1 MKTTSILSL
10 LCIANAVATNENDG
24 NSGSVRAAGKDKT
37 KTVSLSLP
45 LQSSQQKKVVLK
57 KHEDMRNKAYHRHL
71 NKAENDKAGDAT
83 ERNLKLKSKGGKLGS
98 GWWDADRWGNDDNGW
113 EDDDNRRDDDD
124 KQGDDDWTGGYNSGD
139 KKKEYRKGS
148 KGSKYPG
155 SGKSGKGRDS
165 SYWSGDGSGK
175 SGKGNWSDDWSGDW
189 SSEGGWKGGHG
200 DSCNVTVTNLSFE
213 QSFSDLFVMI
223 HSKQV
228 TNRRPIYTFGN
239 RTNSALGELAQDLD
253 TNGMMSRYEHFPGV
267 RDARVIGDFGTERKF
282 LKGGAK
288 KEFTIKPSG
297 NYNRISIAAGF
308 PFANDGAIVLQS
320 GLIYD
325 GAEYFLPAL
334 DVGVEA
340 NLQTCWSV
348 PAEQEDFPPNS
359 ECSDEE
365 LSDEND
371 NSFAGENYVSIHRGI
386 QDLDAKDDLDG
397 LVLLECKDAGLD
409 NANDD
414 TRFALYFIEEG
425 YDDDFLLCR
434 AVAGSNCD
442 LRGDDD
448 FLAFLDSND
457 DFGSD
462 DVLINIAKN
471 SEDFNDFCDRVE
483 DVNKDLEK
491 LFKTLEAAIFDFR
504 NPIAQVE
511 IACDY

>member
-1 MKTTSILSL
+1 MKIASIFFSL
-10 LCIANAVATNENDG
+10 LCVATAAGKNGKDG
-24 NSGSVRAAGKDKT
+24 NSGGIRAAAKDSKDS
-37 KTVSLSLP
+37 VSRSLP
-45 LQSSQQKKVVLK
+45 SQSSIPKKVVPR
-57 KHEDMRNKAYHRHL
+57 KHDDMRKKAFHRHL
-71 NKAENDKAGDAT
+71 NKAENNEASDAIK
-83 ERNLKLKSKGGKLGS
+83 RDLKLKSKGGKLGS
-98 GWWDADRWGNDDNGW
+98 GWWDADRWGGDDNKW
-113 EDDDNRRDDDD
+113 DDDDNKWDDDD
-124 KQGDDDWTGGYNSGD
+124 KQVNDDWTGGYNSGN
-139 KKKEYRKGS
+139 KKKRS
-148 KGSKYPG
+148 KSSKNPG
-155 SGKSGKGRDS
+155 GGKSGKGRDS
-165 SYWSGDGSGK
+165 SDWSGDWSGK
-175 SGKGNWSDDWSGDW
+175 SGKGNWSGDWSGDR
-189 SSEGGWKGGHG
+189 SSKGGWKGGYG
-200 DSCNVTVTNLSFE
+200 DSCNVTITNLSFE
-213 QSFSDLFVMI
+213 QAFSDLFVMV

-253 TNGMMSRYEHFPGV
+253 TNGMMSRYENFPGV

-282 LKGGAK
+282 LTGGAR

-359 ECSDEE
+359 ACSDEE

-371 NSFAGENYVSIHRGI
+371 NSFAGENFVGIHRGM
-386 QDLDAKDDLDG
+386 QDLDAKGDLDG

-462 DVLINIAKN
+462 DVLINIAK
-471 SEDFNDFCDRVE
+471 SSDDFDDFCDRVS
-483 DVNKDLEK
+483 DINSDLEK
-491 LFKTLEAAIFDFR
+491 LFTTLEAAIFDFR

-511 IACDY
+511 IECDY